1 MTSPPD
7 SSDLHAFAVS
17 KAASIPSLSAR
28 EPWLVRELWTS
39 NAVGLIAGPPKSAKT
54 LLALELAVSVA
65 SATPCLGR
73 FEVHSKGP
81 VLLYLAEDAL
91 PMTRARLEAICE
103 HESLDLEA
111 LDLHFIEAPTLWL
124 DLADDRQRLQQ
135 TIGRFHP
142 SMLILDPLE
151 RLFRTDDN
159 GPCEVSRLLGYLRG
173 LQRHF
178 ELAIAVVQNSLVEPS
193 SSGHDHQP
201 LVDHALR
208 AWADSMLVISK
219 HGGLLRLHV
228 DHRFALSPDSVLLE
242 LVPHHDRLGAH
253 LELESHPADQEQLT
267 LPLAVVAR

>member
-1 MTSPPD
+1 MTSSPD
-7 SSDLHAFAVS
+7 SNDLPALAVS

-28 EPWLVRELWTS
+28 QPWLVRELWTS

-54 LLALELAVSVA
+54 LLALELAVSIA

-81 VLLYLAEDAL
+81 VLLFLAEDAL

-103 HESLDLEA
+103 HQSLDLEA

-142 SMLILDPLE
+142 SMLILDPLL
-151 RLFRTDDN
+151 RLFRTDEN
-159 GPCEVSRLLGYLRG
+159 GPREALRLLGYLRG

-178 ELAIAVVQNSLVEPS
+178 ELAIAVVQHTS
-193 SSGHDHQP
+193 SSGYDQQP

-253 LELESHPADQEQLT
+253 LELESSPADQEQLT
-267 LPLAVVAR
+267 LPIAVVAR